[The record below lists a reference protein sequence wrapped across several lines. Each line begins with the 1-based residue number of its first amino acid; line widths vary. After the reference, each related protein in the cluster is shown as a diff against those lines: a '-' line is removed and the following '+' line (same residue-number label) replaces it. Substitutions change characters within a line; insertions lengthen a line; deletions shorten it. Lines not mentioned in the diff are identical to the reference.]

1 MSQSLISGL
10 LTVFNF
16 TSITSSFLLVGALLA
31 ITFLTL
37 DINGKVA
44 QTNFE
49 LRKLAAISSL
59 IWMFSN
65 ITFIVLTLAN
75 ILNSSISEVLQPNIL
90 RSFLTQVPLG
100 QYLFVQLLLSILISI
115 IIPRFN
121 SISTGTFLLLA
132 TLLAIVVP
140 VFQSHSASSGS
151 HLMAIGSLAI
161 HVIALALWVGGVF
174 ALAFLAPDSRAIAV
188 PRFSV
193 LALWAAI
200 GVVVSGSVNAFIRLN
215 FKEAWSSNYAN
226 LVLAKV
232 LLTAGLIA
240 IGYLHRKNLKNLTEI
255 KGSRFI
261 KLVLAEVVIM
271 VFTLVIGSRLA
282 SSQPPERESG
292 LAVDRALSIVGIK
305 TPQQPTLSRILFGYE
320 PDALM
325 IGLLVLAVALYI
337 KGVMVLTKRG
347 DKWPVGRTISFAIG
361 ISTVDFATSG
371 GLGLYAHFS
380 FSWHMIA
387 HMTLGMIAPI
397 AIVLSAPIT
406 LALRTLPQGR
416 NSEERGVRGTLL
428 SALHSRYSSIIVNPV
443 GALVI
448 FDGSLFL
455 LYFTSLFG
463 TLMNTHAGHLFMNI
477 HFLLAGFLFF
487 HVIIGIDPN
496 PKRPPFLV
504 RIVTLLAAMSI
515 HAFFSV
521 ALMSSSTLIDSGYFA
536 SLQVPWVGDLLADQ
550 NKGGAIGWAMGEIPI
565 LIALIATFI
574 MWTRDDAREARRI
587 DRSAERMAA
596 MGQPDELAQYNK
608 YLQELADRE
617 RRSGKQVME

>member
-1 MSQSLISGL
+1 MSQSLISSL
-10 LTVFNF
+10 LTVFKF
-16 TSITSSFLLVGALLA
+16 TSITSSFFLVGALLA

-37 DINGKVA
+37 DIDGKVGE
-44 QTNFE
+44 TNFE
-49 LRKLAAISSL
+49 LRKLAAVTSL
-59 IWMFSN
+59 IWMISN
-65 ITFIVLTLAN
+65 AFFIVLTLAN
-75 ILNSSISEVLQPNIL
+75 ILNAGISEVLQPNIL
-90 RSFLTQVPLG
+90 RSFILQIPLG
-100 QYLFVQLLLSILISI
+100 QYLFTQLLLSILISLI
-115 IIPRFN
+115 VPRFN
-121 SISTGTFLLLA
+121 SIGTGTFLLLA
-132 TLLAIVVP
+132 TLLAIVIP

-151 HLMAIGSLAI
+151 HSMAIGSLAI

-174 ALAFLAPDSRAIAV
+174 ALAFLTPESRAHAV

-200 GVVVSGSVNAFIRLN
+200 AVVVSGSVNAFIRLD
-215 FKEAWSSNYAN
+215 FIEAWTSSYAY
-226 LVLAKV
+226 LVIAKV
-232 LLTAGLIA
+232 FLTVGLIV
-240 IGYLHRKNLKNLTEI
+240 IGYLHRKNLKKLSEI
-255 KGSRFI
+255 KGSKFLQLI
-261 KLVLAEVVIM
+261 LAEVVIM
-271 VFTLVIGSRLA
+271 TVTLAIGSLLA
-282 SSQPPERESG
+282 SSQPPVRESG
-292 LAVDRALSIVGIK
+292 LEIDRALSIVGVK
-305 TPQQPTLSRILFGYE
+305 MPPAPNLSRILLGYE
-320 PDALM
+320 PDAFM
-325 IGLLVLAVALYI
+325 IGLLIIAVALYV

-361 ISTVDFATSG
+361 ISAVDFATSG

-380 FSWHMIA
+380 FSWHMVA

-397 AIVLSAPIT
+397 AIVLGAPIT

-416 NSEERGVRGTLL
+416 NPQERGVRGTLL
-428 SALHSRYSSIIVNPV
+428 SVLHSRYSSIIVNPV

-536 SLQVPWVGDLLADQ
+536 ALQTPWVGELLADQ

-587 DRSAERMAA
+587 DRSVERMAA
-596 MGQPDELAQYNK
+596 MGQPDDLAQYNK
-608 YLQELADRE
+608 FLQELADRE
-617 RRSGKQVME
+617 RRSGK

>member
-10 LTVFNF
+10 LTVFKF

-100 QYLFVQLLLSILISI
+100 QYLFVQLLISILICI

-121 SISTGTFLLLA
+121 SIGTGTFLLLA

-174 ALAFLAPDSRAIAV
+174 ALAFLAPVTRSVAV

-200 GVVVSGSVNAFIRLN
+200 GVVLSGSANAFIRLN
-215 FKEAWSSNYAN
+215 FKEAWNSNYAY

-232 LLTAGLIA
+232 LLTACLIA
-240 IGYLHRKNLKNLTEI
+240 IGYLHRKNLKNQAEI
-255 KGSRFI
+255 NGSKFI
-261 KLVLAEVVIM
+261 KLVLVEVVIM
-271 VFTLVIGSRLA
+271 AVTLLIGSRLA

-292 LAVDRALSIVGIK
+292 LAVDSALSIVGIK
-305 TPQQPTLSRILFGYE
+305 TPQPPTLSRILFGYE

-387 HMTLGMIAPI
+387 HMTLGMIAQI

-416 NSEERGVRGTLL
+416 NTEERGVRGTLL

-587 DRSAERMAA
+587 DRSDERMAA

-617 RRSGKQVME
+617 RRSGK

>member
-10 LTVFNF
+10 LTFFKF

-44 QTNFE
+44 QTNFQ

-65 ITFIVLTLAN
+65 IAFIVLTLAN
-75 ILNSSISEVLQPNIL
+75 ILNSSISDVVQTNIL

-121 SISTGTFLLLA
+121 SIGTGTFLLLA

-174 ALAFLAPDSRAIAV
+174 ALAFLAPDSRAAAV

-200 GVVVSGSVNAFIRLN
+200 AVVVSGSANAFIRLN

-240 IGYLHRKNLKNLTEI
+240 IGYLHRKNLKNLVEI
-255 KGSRFI
+255 KSSRFI
-261 KLVLAEVVIM
+261 KLVLVEVVIM

-292 LAVDRALSIVGIK
+292 LTVDRALSIVGIK
-305 TPQQPTLSRILFGYE
+305 TPQPPTLSRILFGYE

-361 ISTVDFATSG
+361 ISTIDFATSG

-463 TLMNTHAGHLFMNI
+463 NLMNTHAGHLFMNI

-596 MGQPDELAQYNK
+596 MGQPDELAQYNN

-617 RRSGKQVME
+617 RRSGK

>member
-1 MSQSLISGL
+1 MSQSLISNL
-10 LTVFNF
+10 LTVFKF
-16 TSITSSFLLVGALLA
+16 TSITSSFFLVGALLA
-31 ITFLTL
+31 ITFLTF

-49 LRKLAAISSL
+49 LRKLAAIASL
-59 IWMFSN
+59 IWMLSN
-65 ITFIVLTLAN
+65 LSFIVLTLAN

-90 RSFLTQVPLG
+90 RSFLLQVPLG
-100 QYLFVQLLLSILISI
+100 QYLFTQLLLSILISL

-121 SISTGTFLLLA
+121 SIGTGTVLLLA
-132 TLLAIVVP
+132 TLLAIVIP
-140 VFQSHSASSGS
+140 VFQSHSASGGS
-151 HLMAIGSLAI
+151 HLMAVGSLAI

-174 ALAFLAPDSRAIAV
+174 ALAFLAPESRAAAV

-193 LALWAAI
+193 MALWAAI
-200 GVVVSGSVNAFIRLN
+200 AVVVSGSANAYIRLN
-215 FKEAWSSNYAN
+215 FKEAWGISYTY
-226 LVLAKV
+226 LVIAKV
-232 LLTAGLIA
+232 FLTAGLIV
-240 IGYLHRKNLKNLTEI
+240 IGYLHRRNLTKLSELKGSKFLQLILTEI
-255 KGSRFI
+255 
-261 KLVLAEVVIM
+261 VIM
-271 VFTLVIGSRLA
+271 VLTLVIGSRLA
-282 SSQPPERESG
+282 SSQPPERETG
-292 LAVDRALSIVGIK
+292 LAVDRALSIIGIK
-305 TPQQPTLSRILFGYE
+305 TPQPPSLSRILFGYE

-325 IGLLVLAVALYI
+325 IGLLVIAVALYI
-337 KGVMVLTKRG
+337 KGVIVLTKRG
-347 DKWPVGRTISFAIG
+347 DKWPIGRTISFAIG
-361 ISTVDFATSG
+361 ISAVDFATSG

-397 AIVLSAPIT
+397 AIVLGAPIT

-443 GALVI
+443 GAIII

-463 TLMNTHAGHLFMNI
+463 KLMNTHAGHLFMNI

-536 SLQVPWVGDLLADQ
+536 ALQTPWVGDLLADQ

-565 LIALIATFI
+565 LIALVATFI

-587 DRSAERMAA
+587 DRSVERMAA

-617 RRSGKQVME
+617 RRSGK

>member
-1 MSQSLISGL
+1 MSQSLISSL
-10 LTVFNF
+10 LTVFKF
-16 TSITSSFLLVGALLA
+16 TSITSSFFLVGALLA
-31 ITFLTL
+31 ITILTL
-37 DINGKVA
+37 DIDGKVA
-44 QTNFE
+44 ETNFE
-49 LRKLAAISSL
+49 LRKLAAVTSL
-59 IWMFSN
+59 IWMISN
-65 ITFIVLTLAN
+65 AFFIVLTLAN
-75 ILNSSISEVLQPNIL
+75 ILNANVTDVLQPNIL
-90 RSFLTQVPLG
+90 RSFILQIPLG
-100 QYLFVQLLLSILISI
+100 QYLFTQLLLSILISLI
-115 IIPRFN
+115 VPRFN
-121 SISTGTFLLLA
+121 SIGTGTFLLLA
-132 TLLAIVVP
+132 TLLAIVIP

-151 HLMAIGSLAI
+151 HSMAIGSLAI

-174 ALAFLAPDSRAIAV
+174 ALAFLTPESRAHAV

-200 GVVVSGSVNAFIRLN
+200 AVVVSGSVNAFIRLD
-215 FKEAWSSNYAN
+215 FKEAWTSSYAY
-226 LVLAKV
+226 LVIAKV
-232 LLTAGLIA
+232 FLTVGLIV
-240 IGYLHRKNLKNLTEI
+240 IGYLHRKNLKKLSEI
-255 KGSRFI
+255 KGSKFLQLI
-261 KLVLAEVVIM
+261 LAEVVIM
-271 VFTLVIGSRLA
+271 TVTLAIGSLLA
-282 SSQPPERESG
+282 SSQPPVRESG
-292 LAVDRALSIVGIK
+292 LEIDRALSIVGVK
-305 TPQQPTLSRILFGYE
+305 MPPAPNLSRILLGYE
-320 PDALM
+320 PDAFM
-325 IGLLVLAVALYI
+325 IGLLIIAVALYV

-361 ISTVDFATSG
+361 ISAVDFATSG

-380 FSWHMIA
+380 FSWHMVA

-397 AIVLSAPIT
+397 AIVLGAPIT

-416 NSEERGVRGTLL
+416 NPHERGVRGTLL
-428 SALHSRYSSIIVNPV
+428 SVLHSRYSSIIVNPV

-463 TLMNTHAGHLFMNI
+463 TLMNTHAGHLFMNL

-536 SLQVPWVGDLLADQ
+536 SLQTPWVGDLLADQ

-565 LIALIATFI
+565 LIALVATFI

-587 DRSAERMAA
+587 DRSVERMAA

-617 RRSGKQVME
+617 RRSGK

>member
-1 MSQSLISGL
+1 MSQSLISSL
-10 LTVFNF
+10 LTVFKF
-16 TSITSSFLLVGALLA
+16 TSITSSFFLVGALLA

-44 QTNFE
+44 ETNFE
-49 LRKLAAISSL
+49 IRKLAAITSL
-59 IWMFSN
+59 IWMLSN
-65 ITFIVLTLAN
+65 AFFIVFTLAN
-75 ILNSSISEVLQPNIL
+75 ILNASISDVLQPNVL
-90 RSFLTQVPLG
+90 RSFLLQIPLG
-100 QYLFVQLLLSILISI
+100 QYLFTQLLLSIFISI

-121 SISTGTFLLLA
+121 SIGTGTFLLLA
-132 TLLAIVVP
+132 TLLAIVIP

-151 HLMAIGSLAI
+151 HSMAIGSLAI
-161 HVIALALWVGGVF
+161 HVVALSLWVGGVF
-174 ALAFLAPDSRAIAV
+174 ALAFLTPDSRAIAV

-200 GVVVSGSVNAFIRLN
+200 AVVISGSVNAFIRLDFN
-215 FKEAWSSNYAN
+215 EAWSSSYAY
-226 LVLAKV
+226 LVIAKV
-232 LLTAGLIA
+232 ILTGGLIA
-240 IGYLHRKNLKNLTEI
+240 IGYLHRKNLKKSSEI
-255 KGSRFI
+255 KGYKFLQLI
-261 KLVLAEVVIM
+261 LAEIVIM
-271 VFTLVIGSRLA
+271 TLTLAIGSLLA
-282 SSQPPERESG
+282 SSQPPVRESG
-292 LAVDRALSIVGIK
+292 LTADRALSIVGVK
-305 TPQQPTLSRILFGYE
+305 MPPAPSLSRLLLGYE

-325 IGLLVLAVALYI
+325 IGLLVTAVALYI
-337 KGVMVLTKRG
+337 KGVMVLSKRG

-361 ISTVDFATSG
+361 ISAVDFATSG

-380 FSWHMIA
+380 FSWHMVA

-397 AIVLSAPIT
+397 AIVLGAPIT

-428 SALHSRYSSIIVNPV
+428 SVLHSRYSSIIVNPV

-521 ALMSSSTLIDSGYFA
+521 ALMSSTTLIDSGYFA
-536 SLQVPWVGDLLADQ
+536 ALQVPWVGDLLADQ
-550 NKGGAIGWAMGEIPI
+550 DKGGAIGWAMGEIPI

-608 YLQELADRE
+608 FLQELADRE
-617 RRSGKQVME
+617 RRSGKK

>member
-1 MSQSLISGL
+1 MSQSLISSL
-10 LTVFNF
+10 LTVFKF
-16 TSITSSFLLVGALLA
+16 TSITSSFFLVGALLA
-31 ITFLTL
+31 MTFLTL

-44 QTNFE
+44 ETNFE
-49 LRKLAAISSL
+49 LRKLAAITSL

-65 ITFIVLTLAN
+65 AFFIVLTLAN
-75 ILNSSISEVLQPNIL
+75 ILNASVSEVLQPNIL
-90 RSFLTQVPLG
+90 RSFLFQIPLG
-100 QYLFVQLLLSILISI
+100 QYLFTQLLLSILISLI
-115 IIPRFN
+115 VPRFN
-121 SISTGTFLLLA
+121 SIGTGTFLLLA
-132 TLLAIVVP
+132 TLLAIVIP

-151 HLMAIGSLAI
+151 HSMAIGSLAI

-174 ALAFLAPDSRAIAV
+174 ALAFLSPESRAHAV
-188 PRFSV
+188 PRFST
-193 LALWAAI
+193 LALWTAI
-200 GVVVSGSVNAFIRLN
+200 AVVISGSVNAFIRLD
-215 FKEAWSSNYAN
+215 FKEAWTSSYAY
-226 LVLAKV
+226 LVIAKV
-232 LLTAGLIA
+232 FLTASLIV
-240 IGYLHRKNLKNLTEI
+240 IGYLHRKNLKKLSEI
-255 KGSRFI
+255 KGSKFLQLI
-261 KLVLAEVVIM
+261 FAEVVIM
-271 VFTLVIGSRLA
+271 TGTLAIGSLLA
-282 SSQPPERESG
+282 SSQPPVRETTSTI
-292 LAVDRALSIVGIK
+292 DRALSIVGVK
-305 TPQQPTLSRILFGYE
+305 MPPAPNLSRILFGYE
-320 PDALM
+320 PDAFM
-325 IGLLVLAVALYI
+325 IGLLVFAVALYV

-361 ISTVDFATSG
+361 ISAVDYATSG

-397 AIVLSAPIT
+397 AIVLGAPIT

-416 NSEERGVRGTLL
+416 NQQERGVRGTLL
-428 SALHSRYSSIIVNPV
+428 SVLHSRYSSIIVNPV

-536 SLQVPWVGDLLADQ
+536 SLQTPWVGDLLADQ
-550 NKGGAIGWAMGEIPI
+550 NKGGAIDWAMGEIPI

-587 DRSAERMAA
+587 DRSVERMAA

-617 RRSGKQVME
+617 RRSGK

>member
-1 MSQSLISGL
+1 MSQSLISSL
-10 LTVFNF
+10 LTVFKF
-16 TSITSSFLLVGALLA
+16 TSITSSFFLVGALLA

-37 DINGKVA
+37 DIDGKVA
-44 QTNFE
+44 ETNFE
-49 LRKLAAISSL
+49 LRKLAAVTSL
-59 IWMFSN
+59 IWMISN
-65 ITFIVLTLAN
+65 AFFIVLTLAN
-75 ILNSSISEVLQPNIL
+75 ILNANVTDVLQPNIL
-90 RSFLTQVPLG
+90 RSFILQIPLG
-100 QYLFVQLLLSILISI
+100 QYLFTQLLLSILISLI
-115 IIPRFN
+115 VPRFN
-121 SISTGTFLLLA
+121 SIGTGTFLLLA
-132 TLLAIVVP
+132 TLLAIVIP

-151 HLMAIGSLAI
+151 HSMAIGSLAI

-174 ALAFLAPDSRAIAV
+174 ALAFLTPESRAHAV

-200 GVVVSGSVNAFIRLN
+200 AVVVSGSVNAFIRLD
-215 FKEAWSSNYAN
+215 FKEAWTSSYAY
-226 LVLAKV
+226 LVIAKV
-232 LLTAGLIA
+232 FLTVGLIV
-240 IGYLHRKNLKNLTEI
+240 IGYLHRKNLKKLSEI
-255 KGSRFI
+255 KGSKFLQLI
-261 KLVLAEVVIM
+261 LAEVVIM
-271 VFTLVIGSRLA
+271 TVTLAIGSLLA
-282 SSQPPERESG
+282 SSQPPVRESG
-292 LAVDRALSIVGIK
+292 LEIDRALSIVGVK
-305 TPQQPTLSRILFGYE
+305 MPPAPNLSRILLGCE
-320 PDALM
+320 PDAFM
-325 IGLLVLAVALYI
+325 IGLLIIAVALYV

-361 ISTVDFATSG
+361 ISAVDFATSG

-380 FSWHMIA
+380 FSWHMVA

-397 AIVLSAPIT
+397 AIVLGAPIT

-416 NSEERGVRGTLL
+416 NPQERGVRGTLL
-428 SALHSRYSSIIVNPV
+428 SVLHSRYSSIIVNPV

-536 SLQVPWVGDLLADQ
+536 ALQTPWVGELLADQ

-587 DRSAERMAA
+587 DRSVERMAA
-596 MGQPDELAQYNK
+596 MGQPDDLAQYNK
-608 YLQELADRE
+608 FLQELADRE
-617 RRSGKQVME
+617 RRSGK

>member
-1 MSQSLISGL
+1 MSQSLISSL
-10 LTVFNF
+10 LTVFKF
-16 TSITSSFLLVGALLA
+16 TSMASSFFLVGALLA

-37 DINGKVA
+37 DINGKVS
-44 QTNFE
+44 QTNFA
-49 LRKLAAISSL
+49 LRKLAALASL
-59 IWMFSN
+59 IWMLSN
-65 ITFIVLTLAN
+65 LFFIILTLAN
-75 ILNSSISEVLQPNIL
+75 ILNSSVSDVLQPNIL
-90 RSFLTQVPLG
+90 RSFLLQVPLG
-100 QYLFVQLLLSILISI
+100 QYLFTQLILSILISI

-140 VFQSHSASSGS
+140 VFQSHSASGGS
-151 HLMAIGSLAI
+151 HLMAVGSLAI

-174 ALAFLAPDSRAIAV
+174 ALAFLAPDSRAAAV

-200 GVVVSGSVNAFIRLN
+200 AVVVSGGVNAYIRLN
-215 FKEAWSSNYAN
+215 FKEAWESSYTY
-226 LVLAKV
+226 LVIAKV
-232 LLTAGLIA
+232 FLTAGLIV
-240 IGYLHRKNLKNLTEI
+240 IGYLHRKNLKKLSEL
-255 KGSRFI
+255 KGSKFLQLI
-261 KLVLAEVVIM
+261 LAEVVIM

-282 SSQPPERESG
+282 SSQPPERESE
-292 LAVDRALSIVGIK
+292 LVVDRALSIVGIK
-305 TPQQPTLSRILFGYE
+305 TPQPPSLSRIFFGYE

-325 IGLLVLAVALYI
+325 IGLLVIAVALYI

-361 ISTVDFATSG
+361 ISAVDFATSG

-380 FSWHMIA
+380 FSWHMVA

-397 AIVLSAPIT
+397 AIVLGAPIT

-428 SALHSRYSSIIVNPV
+428 SVLHSRYSSIIVNPV

-463 TLMNTHAGHLFMNI
+463 KLMNTHAGHLFMNI

-487 HVIIGIDPN
+487 HIIIGIDPN

-504 RIVTLLAAMSI
+504 RIVTLLVAMSI

-521 ALMSSSTLIDSGYFA
+521 ALMSSSTLVDSGYFA
-536 SLQVPWVGDLLADQ
+536 ALQTPWVGDLLADQ

-608 YLQELADRE
+608 FLQELADRE
-617 RRSGKQVME
+617 RRSGK

>member
-1 MSQSLISGL
+1 MSQSLISSL
-10 LTVFNF
+10 LTVFKF
-16 TSITSSFLLVGALLA
+16 ASITSSFFLVGSLLA

-49 LRKLAAISSL
+49 LRKLAAVTSL
-59 IWMFSN
+59 IWMISN
-65 ITFIVLTLAN
+65 LLFIIFTLAN
-75 ILNSSISEVLQPNIL
+75 ILNASVSEVLQPNIL
-90 RSFLTQVPLG
+90 RSFLLQIPLG
-100 QYLFVQLLLSILISI
+100 QYLFTQLLLSILISLI
-115 IIPRFN
+115 VPRFN
-121 SISTGTFLLLA
+121 SIGTGTFLLLA
-132 TLLAIVVP
+132 TLLAIVIP

-151 HLMAIGSLAI
+151 HSMAIGSLAI

-174 ALAFLAPDSRAIAV
+174 ALAFLTPESRAHAV
-188 PRFSV
+188 PRFSA

-200 GVVVSGSVNAFIRLN
+200 AVVISGSVNAFIRLD
-215 FKEAWSSNYAN
+215 FKEAWNSSYAY
-226 LVLAKV
+226 LVIAKV
-232 LLTAGLIA
+232 FLTAGLIV
-240 IGYLHRKNLKNLTEI
+240 IGYLHRKNLKKLSEI
-255 KGSRFI
+255 KGSKFLQLI
-261 KLVLAEVVIM
+261 LAEVVIM
-271 VFTLVIGSRLA
+271 GVKM
-282 SSQPPERESG
+282 PP
-292 LAVDRALSIVGIK
+292 A
-305 TPQQPTLSRILFGYE
+305 PNLSRIFFGYE

-325 IGLLVLAVALYI
+325 IGLLVIAVALYI
-337 KGVMVLTKRG
+337 KGVIVLTKRG
-347 DKWPVGRTISFAIG
+347 DKWPIGRTISFAIG
-361 ISTVDFATSG
+361 ISAVDFATSG

-380 FSWHMIA
+380 FSWHMVA
-387 HMTLGMIAPI
+387 HMTIGMIAPI
-397 AIVLSAPIT
+397 AIVLGAPIT

-428 SALHSRYSSIIVNPV
+428 SVLHSRYSSIIVNPV
-443 GALVI
+443 GALII

-463 TLMNTHAGHLFMNI
+463 KLMNTHAGHLFMNI

-496 PKRPPFLV
+496 PKRPPFLA

-536 SLQVPWVGDLLADQ
+536 SLQTPWVGDLLADQ

-574 MWTRDDAREARRI
+574 MWTRDDVRETRRI

-596 MGQPDELAQYNK
+596 MGQPDELAQYNT

-617 RRSGKQVME
+617 RRSGK

>member
-1 MSQSLISGL
+1 MSQSLISSL
-10 LTVFNF
+10 LTVFKF
-16 TSITSSFLLVGALLA
+16 TSITSSFFLVGALLA

-37 DINGKVA
+37 DIDGKVGE
-44 QTNFE
+44 TNFE
-49 LRKLAAISSL
+49 LRKLAAVTSL
-59 IWMFSN
+59 IWMISN
-65 ITFIVLTLAN
+65 AFFIVLTLAN
-75 ILNSSISEVLQPNIL
+75 ILNAGISEVLQPNIL
-90 RSFLTQVPLG
+90 RSFILQIPLG
-100 QYLFVQLLLSILISI
+100 QYLFTQLLLSILISLI
-115 IIPRFN
+115 VPRFN
-121 SISTGTFLLLA
+121 SIGTGTFLLLA
-132 TLLAIVVP
+132 TLLAIVIP

-151 HLMAIGSLAI
+151 HSMAIGSLAI

-174 ALAFLAPDSRAIAV
+174 ALAFLTPESRAHAV

-200 GVVVSGSVNAFIRLN
+200 AVVISGSVNAFIRLD
-215 FKEAWSSNYAN
+215 FKEAWTSSYAY
-226 LVLAKV
+226 LVIAKV
-232 LLTAGLIA
+232 FLTVGLIV
-240 IGYLHRKNLKNLTEI
+240 IGYLHRKNLKKLSEI
-255 KGSRFI
+255 KGSKFLQLI
-261 KLVLAEVVIM
+261 LAEVVIM
-271 VFTLVIGSRLA
+271 TVTLAIGSLLA
-282 SSQPPERESG
+282 SSQPPVRESG
-292 LAVDRALSIVGIK
+292 LEIDRALSIVGVK
-305 TPQQPTLSRILFGYE
+305 MPPAPNLSRILLGYE
-320 PDALM
+320 PDAFM
-325 IGLLVLAVALYI
+325 IGLLIIAVALYV

-361 ISTVDFATSG
+361 ISAVDFATSG

-380 FSWHMIA
+380 FSWHMVA

-397 AIVLSAPIT
+397 AIVLGAPIT

-416 NSEERGVRGTLL
+416 NPQERGVRGTLL
-428 SALHSRYSSIIVNPV
+428 SVLHSRYSSIIVNPV

-536 SLQVPWVGDLLADQ
+536 ALQTPWVGELLADQ

-587 DRSAERMAA
+587 DRSVERMAA
-596 MGQPDELAQYNK
+596 MGQPDDLAQYNK
-608 YLQELADRE
+608 FLQELADRE
-617 RRSGKQVME
+617 RRSDK

>member
-1 MSQSLISGL
+1 MSQSLISSL
-10 LTVFNF
+10 LTVFKF
-16 TSITSSFLLVGALLA
+16 TSITSSFFLVGALLA

-37 DINGKVA
+37 DINGRVA

-49 LRKLAAISSL
+49 LRKLAAIASL
-59 IWMFSN
+59 IWIFSN
-65 ITFIVLTLAN
+65 LLFIVLTLAN
-75 ILNSSISEVLQPNIL
+75 ILNSSVSDVFKPNIL
-90 RSFLTQVPLG
+90 RSFFVQIPLG
-100 QYLFVQLLLSILISI
+100 QYLFAQLLLSILISI

-121 SISTGTFLLLA
+121 SIGTGTLLLLA
-132 TLLAIVVP
+132 TLIAITIP

-161 HVIALALWVGGVF
+161 HVIALALWVGGAF
-174 ALAFLAPDSRAIAV
+174 ALAFLAPEQRAVAV

-193 LALWAAI
+193 MAFWAAI
-200 GVVVSGSVNAFIRLN
+200 AVVVSGSINAFIRLD
-215 FKEAWSSNYAN
+215 FKEAWTSSYSY
-226 LVLAKV
+226 LVLTKV
-232 LLTAGLIA
+232 FLTAGLIA
-240 IGYLHRKNLKNLTEI
+240 IGYLHRKNLTKLPEI
-255 KGSRFI
+255 KGPKFL
-261 KLVLAEVVIM
+261 KLIFAEVAIM
-271 VFTLVIGSRLA
+271 VITLVIGSRLA
-282 SSQPPERESG
+282 SSQPPIREDG
-292 LAVDRALSIVGIK
+292 LGNDRALSIVGIN
-305 TPQQPTLSRILFGYE
+305 TPQPPTLPRILFGYE

-325 IGLLVLAVALYI
+325 IGLLVIAVALYI
-337 KGVMVLTKRG
+337 KGVIILTKRG
-347 DKWPVGRTISFAIG
+347 DKWPIGRTISFAIG
-361 ISTVDFATSG
+361 ISAVDFATSG

-397 AIVLSAPIT
+397 AIVLGAPIT

-443 GALVI
+443 GALIV

-463 TLMNTHAGHLFMNI
+463 KLMNSHAGHLFMNV

-536 SLQVPWVGDLLADQ
+536 ALQTPWVGDLLADQ
-550 NKGGAIGWAMGEIPI
+550 KKGGAIGLAMGEIPI
-565 LIALIATFI
+565 LIALVATFI

-608 YLQELADRE
+608 YLKELADRE
-617 RRSGKQVME
+617 RRSGS

>member
-1 MSQSLISGL
+1 MSQSLIISL
-10 LTVFNF
+10 LTVFKF
-16 TSITSSFLLVGALLA
+16 TSITSSFFLVGALLA

-49 LRKLAAISSL
+49 LRKLAAIASL

-65 ITFIVLTLAN
+65 ISFIVLTLAN
-75 ILNSSISEVLQPNIL
+75 ILNSSVSEVVQPNIL

-100 QYLFVQLLLSILISI
+100 QYLFAQLLLSILISI

-121 SISTGTFLLLA
+121 SIGTGTFLLIA

-151 HLMAIGSLAI
+151 HSMAIGSLAI

-174 ALAFLAPDSRAIAV
+174 ALAFLAPDIRAVAV

-200 GVVVSGSVNAFIRLN
+200 AVVVSGSANAYIRLN
-215 FKEAWSSNYAN
+215 FKEAWGSSYSYLI
-226 LVLAKV
+226 LVKV

-240 IGYLHRKNLKNLTEI
+240 IGYLHRKNLKKLSEI
-255 KGSRFI
+255 KGSKFA
-261 KLVLAEVVIM
+261 KLILAEVVIM
-271 VFTLVIGSRLA
+271 VLTLVIGSRLA
-282 SSQPPERESG
+282 SSQPPERESE
-292 LAVDRALSIVGIK
+292 LVVDRALSIVGIK
-305 TPQQPTLSRILFGYE
+305 TPQPPSISRILFGYE
-320 PDALM
+320 TDALM
-325 IGLLVLAVALYI
+325 IGLLVIAVALYI
-337 KGVMVLTKRG
+337 KGVMILTKRG

-361 ISTVDFATSG
+361 ISAVDFATSG

-397 AIVLSAPIT
+397 AIVLGAPIT

-428 SALHSRYSSIIVNPV
+428 SVLHSRYSSIIVNPV

-521 ALMSSSTLIDSGYFA
+521 ALMSSSTLIDSGYLA

-608 YLQELADRE
+608 FLQELADRE
-617 RRSGKQVME
+617 RRSGK

>member
-1 MSQSLISGL
+1 MSQSLISSL
-10 LTVFNF
+10 LTVFKF
-16 TSITSSFLLVGALLA
+16 TSITSSFFLVGALLA

-37 DINGKVA
+37 DIDGKVA
-44 QTNFE
+44 ETNFE
-49 LRKLAAISSL
+49 LRKLAAVTSL
-59 IWMFSN
+59 IWMISN
-65 ITFIVLTLAN
+65 AFFIVLTLAN
-75 ILNSSISEVLQPNIL
+75 ILNANVTDVLQPNIL
-90 RSFLTQVPLG
+90 RSFILQIPLG
-100 QYLFVQLLLSILISI
+100 QYLFTQLLLSILISLI
-115 IIPRFN
+115 VPRFN
-121 SISTGTFLLLA
+121 SIGTGTFLLLA
-132 TLLAIVVP
+132 TLLAIVIP

-151 HLMAIGSLAI
+151 HSMAIGSLAI

-174 ALAFLAPDSRAIAV
+174 ALAFLTPESRAHAV

-200 GVVVSGSVNAFIRLN
+200 AVVVSGSVNAFIRLD
-215 FKEAWSSNYAN
+215 FKEAWTSSYAY
-226 LVLAKV
+226 LVIAKV
-232 LLTAGLIA
+232 FLTVGLIV
-240 IGYLHRKNLKNLTEI
+240 IGYLHRKNLKKLSEI
-255 KGSRFI
+255 KGSKFLQLI
-261 KLVLAEVVIM
+261 LAEVVIM
-271 VFTLVIGSRLA
+271 TVTLAIGSLLA
-282 SSQPPERESG
+282 SSQPPVRESG
-292 LAVDRALSIVGIK
+292 LEIDRALSIVGVK
-305 TPQQPTLSRILFGYE
+305 MPPAPNLSRIFFGYE

-325 IGLLVLAVALYI
+325 IGLLVIAVALYI

-347 DKWPVGRTISFAIG
+347 DKWPIGRTISFAIG
-361 ISTVDFATSG
+361 ISAVDFATSG

-380 FSWHMIA
+380 FSWHMVA

-397 AIVLSAPIT
+397 AIVLGAPIT

-428 SALHSRYSSIIVNPV
+428 SVLHSRYSSIIVNPV

-463 TLMNTHAGHLFMNI
+463 TLMNTHAGHLFMNL

-536 SLQVPWVGDLLADQ
+536 ALQTPWVGDLLADQ

-587 DRSAERMAA
+587 DRSVERMAA

-617 RRSGKQVME
+617 RRSGK

>member
-10 LTVFNF
+10 LTFFKF

-44 QTNFE
+44 QTNFQ

-65 ITFIVLTLAN
+65 IAFIVLTLAN
-75 ILNSSISEVLQPNIL
+75 ILNSSISDVVQTNIL

-121 SISTGTFLLLA
+121 SIGTGTFLLLA

-174 ALAFLAPDSRAIAV
+174 ALAFLAPDSRAAAV

-200 GVVVSGSVNAFIRLN
+200 AVVVSGSANAFIRLN

-240 IGYLHRKNLKNLTEI
+240 IGYLHRKNLKNLVEI

-292 LAVDRALSIVGIK
+292 LTVDRAFSIIGIK
-305 TPQQPTLSRILFGYE
+305 TPQPPTLSRILFGYE

-596 MGQPDELAQYNK
+596 MGQPDELAQYNN

-617 RRSGKQVME
+617 RRSGK

>member
-1 MSQSLISGL
+1 MSQSLISNL
-10 LTVFNF
+10 LTVFKF
-16 TSITSSFLLVGALLA
+16 TSITSSFFLVGALLA
-31 ITFLTL
+31 ITFLTF

-49 LRKLAAISSL
+49 LRKLAAIASL
-59 IWMFSN
+59 IWMLSN
-65 ITFIVLTLAN
+65 LSLMVLTLAN

-90 RSFLTQVPLG
+90 RSFLLQVPLG
-100 QYLFVQLLLSILISI
+100 QYLFTQLLLSILISL

-121 SISTGTFLLLA
+121 SIGTGTVLLLA
-132 TLLAIVVP
+132 TLLAIVIP
-140 VFQSHSASSGS
+140 VFQSHSASGGS
-151 HLMAIGSLAI
+151 HLMAVGSLAI

-174 ALAFLAPDSRAIAV
+174 ALAFLAPESRAAAV

-193 LALWAAI
+193 MALWAAI
-200 GVVVSGSVNAFIRLN
+200 AVVVSGSANAYIRLN
-215 FKEAWSSNYAN
+215 FKEAWGISYTY
-226 LVLAKV
+226 LVIAKV
-232 LLTAGLIA
+232 FLTAGLIV
-240 IGYLHRKNLKNLTEI
+240 IGYLHRRNLTKLSELKGSKFLQLILTEI
-255 KGSRFI
+255 
-261 KLVLAEVVIM
+261 VIM
-271 VFTLVIGSRLA
+271 VLTLVIGSRLA
-282 SSQPPERESG
+282 SSQPPERETG
-292 LAVDRALSIVGIK
+292 LAVDRALSIIGIK
-305 TPQQPTLSRILFGYE
+305 TPQPPSLSRILFGYE

-325 IGLLVLAVALYI
+325 IGLLVIAVALYI
-337 KGVMVLTKRG
+337 KGVIVLTKRG
-347 DKWPVGRTISFAIG
+347 DKWPIGRTISFAIG
-361 ISTVDFATSG
+361 ISAVDFATSG

-397 AIVLSAPIT
+397 AIVLGAPIT

-443 GALVI
+443 GAIII

-463 TLMNTHAGHLFMNI
+463 KLMNTHAGHLFMNI

-536 SLQVPWVGDLLADQ
+536 ALQTPWVGDLLADQ

-565 LIALIATFI
+565 LIALVATFI

-587 DRSAERMAA
+587 DRSVERMAA

-617 RRSGKQVME
+617 RRSGN

>member
-10 LTVFNF
+10 LTVFKF

-44 QTNFE
+44 KTNFE

-121 SISTGTFLLLA
+121 SIGTGTFLLLA

-496 PKRPPFLV
+496 PKRPPFLL

-596 MGQPDELAQYNK
+596 MGQPDELAQYNN

-617 RRSGKQVME
+617 RRSGK

>member
-1 MSQSLISGL
+1 MSQSVISSL
-10 LTVFNF
+10 LTVFKF
-16 TSITSSFLLVGALLA
+16 TSITSSFFLVGVLLA

-49 LRKLAAISSL
+49 LRKFAAIASL
-59 IWMFSN
+59 IWLLSN
-65 ITFIVLTLAN
+65 LAFIVLTLAN
-75 ILNSSISEVLQPNIL
+75 ILNSSVSEVLQPNIL
-90 RSFLTQVPLG
+90 RSFLLQVPLG
-100 QYLFVQLLLSILISI
+100 QYLFTQLLLSILISI

-121 SISTGTFLLLA
+121 SIGTGTFLLLA
-132 TLLAIVVP
+132 TLLAIVIP
-140 VFQSHSASSGS
+140 VFQSHSASGGS

-174 ALAFLAPDSRAIAV
+174 ALAFLTPENRTAAV

-193 LALWAAI
+193 MALWAAI
-200 GVVVSGSVNAFIRLN
+200 AVVVSGSVNAYIRLN
-215 FKEAWSSNYAN
+215 FKEAWGSSYTY
-226 LVLAKV
+226 LVIAKV
-232 LLTAGLIA
+232 FLTAGLIV
-240 IGYLHRKNLKNLTEI
+240 IGYLHRRNLKKLSEL
-255 KGSRFI
+255 KGSKFLQLI
-261 KLVLAEVVIM
+261 LVEIVIM
-271 VFTLVIGSRLA
+271 VLTLAIGSLLA
-282 SSQPPERESG
+282 SSQPPIREAG
-292 LAVDRALSIVGIK
+292 LTTDRALSIVGVK
-305 TPQQPTLSRILFGYE
+305 MPSAPNLSRIFFGYE
-320 PDALM
+320 PDAFM
-325 IGLLVLAVALYI
+325 IGLLIIAVALYI

-347 DKWPVGRTISFAIG
+347 DKWPIGRTISFAIG
-361 ISTVDFATSG
+361 ISAVDFATSG

-380 FSWHMIA
+380 FSWHMVA

-397 AIVLSAPIT
+397 AIVLGAPIT

-463 TLMNTHAGHLFMNI
+463 KLMNTHAGHLFMNI

-536 SLQVPWVGDLLADQ
+536 ALQNPWVGDLLADQ

-565 LIALIATFI
+565 LIALVATFI
-574 MWTRDDAREARRI
+574 MWIRDDAREARRI
-587 DRSAERMAA
+587 DRSVERMAA

-617 RRSGKQVME
+617 RRSGK

>member
-10 LTVFNF
+10 LTVFKF

-65 ITFIVLTLAN
+65 IAFIVLTLAN

-90 RSFLTQVPLG
+90 RSFLTQVALG

-121 SISTGTFLLLA
+121 SIGTGTFLLLA

-174 ALAFLAPDSRAIAV
+174 ALAFLAPDTRAVAV

-200 GVVVSGSVNAFIRLN
+200 AVVVSGSVNAFIRLN
-215 FKEAWSSNYAN
+215 FKEAWSSNYTN

-232 LLTAGLIA
+232 FLTAGLIA

-305 TPQQPTLSRILFGYE
+305 TPQPPTLSRILFGYE

-397 AIVLSAPIT
+397 AIVLGAPIT

-521 ALMSSSTLIDSGYFA
+521 ALMSSSTLIDSGYFG

-565 LIALIATFI
+565 LIALVATFI

-596 MGQPDELAQYNK
+596 MGQPDELAQYNN

-617 RRSGKQVME
+617 RRSGKSVME

>member
-1 MSQSLISGL
+1 MSQSLISSL
-10 LTVFNF
+10 LTVFKF
-16 TSITSSFLLVGALLA
+16 SSITSSFFLVGALLA

-49 LRKLAAISSL
+49 LRKLAAITSL

-65 ITFIVLTLAN
+65 FFFIVLTLAN
-75 ILNSSISEVLQPNIL
+75 ILNSSVSEVLQPNIL
-90 RSFLTQVPLG
+90 RSFLTQIPLG
-100 QYLFVQLLLSILISI
+100 QYLFTQLLLSISISL

-121 SISTGTFLLLA
+121 SIGTGTFLLLA
-132 TLLAIVVP
+132 TLLAIVIP

-151 HLMAIGSLAI
+151 HSMAIGSLSI

-174 ALAFLAPDSRAIAV
+174 ALAFLTPEDRAHSV
-188 PRFSV
+188 SRFSV

-200 GVVVSGSVNAFIRLN
+200 AVVISGSVNAFIRLD
-215 FKEAWSSNYAN
+215 FKAAWSSSYAY
-226 LVLAKV
+226 LVIAKV
-232 LLTAGLIA
+232 FLTVGLIT
-240 IGYLHRKNLKNLTEI
+240 IGYLHRKNLKKLSEI
-255 KGSRFI
+255 KGSKFLQLI
-261 KLVLAEVVIM
+261 SAEVVIM
-271 VFTLVIGSRLA
+271 TLTLAIGSLLA
-282 SSQPPERESG
+282 ASQPPVRET
-292 LAVDRALSIVGIK
+292 AANADRALSIVGVK
-305 TPQQPTLSRILFGYE
+305 MPPAPNLSRILLGYE

-325 IGLLVLAVALYI
+325 IGLLVFAVALYI

-361 ISTVDFATSG
+361 ITAVDFATSG

-380 FSWHMIA
+380 FAWHMVA

-397 AIVLSAPIT
+397 AIVLGAPIT

-428 SALHSRYSSIIVNPV
+428 SVLHSRYSSIIVNPV

-463 TLMNTHAGHLFMNI
+463 TLMNTHAGHLFMNL

-521 ALMSSSTLIDSGYFA
+521 ALMSSSTLIDSGYFT
-536 SLQVPWVGDLLADQ
+536 SLQTPWISDLLADQ

-587 DRSAERMAA
+587 DRTVERMAA
-596 MGQPDELAQYNK
+596 MGQPDELAQYNT

-617 RRSGKQVME
+617 RRSGK

>member
-1 MSQSLISGL
+1 
-10 LTVFNF
+10 
-16 TSITSSFLLVGALLA
+16 
-31 ITFLTL
+31 
-37 DINGKVA
+37 
-44 QTNFE
+44 
-49 LRKLAAISSL
+49 
-59 IWMFSN
+59 
-65 ITFIVLTLAN
+65 
-75 ILNSSISEVLQPNIL
+75 
-90 RSFLTQVPLG
+90 
-100 QYLFVQLLLSILISI
+100 
-115 IIPRFN
+115 
-121 SISTGTFLLLA
+121 
-132 TLLAIVVP
+132 
-140 VFQSHSASSGS
+140 
-151 HLMAIGSLAI
+151 MAIGSLAI

-174 ALAFLAPDSRAIAV
+174 ALAFLTPENRAAAV

-193 LALWAAI
+193 MALWAAI
-200 GVVVSGSVNAFIRLN
+200 AVVVSGSVNAYIRLN
-215 FKEAWSSNYAN
+215 FKEAWGSSYTY
-226 LVLAKV
+226 LVIAKV
-232 LLTAGLIA
+232 FLTAGLIV
-240 IGYLHRKNLKNLTEI
+240 IGYLHRRNLQKLSEL
-255 KGSRFI
+255 KGSKFFQLI
-261 KLVLAEVVIM
+261 LAEIVIM
-271 VFTLVIGSRLA
+271 VLTLVIGSRLA

-305 TPQQPTLSRILFGYE
+305 TPQPPTLSRILLGYE
-320 PDALM
+320 PDAFM
-325 IGLLVLAVALYI
+325 IGLLVIAVALYI
-337 KGVMVLTKRG
+337 KGVIVLTKRG
-347 DKWPVGRTISFAIG
+347 DKWPIGRTISFAIG
-361 ISTVDFATSG
+361 ISAVDFATSG

-380 FSWHMIA
+380 FSWHMVA

-397 AIVLSAPIT
+397 AIVLGAPIT

-463 TLMNTHAGHLFMNI
+463 KLMNTHAGHLFMNI

-536 SLQVPWVGDLLADQ
+536 ALQTPWVGDLLADQ

-565 LIALIATFI
+565 LIALVATFI

-587 DRSAERMAA
+587 DRSVERMAA

-617 RRSGKQVME
+617 RRSGK

>member
-1 MSQSLISGL
+1 MSQSLISSL
-10 LTVFNF
+10 LTVFKF
-16 TSITSSFLLVGALLA
+16 TSITSSFFLVGALLA

-37 DINGKVA
+37 DIKGKVA

-49 LRKLAAISSL
+49 LRKLAAIASL
-59 IWMFSN
+59 IWMLSN
-65 ITFIVLTLAN
+65 LVFIVLTLAN
-75 ILNSSISEVLQPNIL
+75 ILNSTVSEVVQPNIL
-90 RSFLTQVPLG
+90 RSFLLQIPLG
-100 QYLFVQLLLSILISI
+100 QYLFTQLLLSILISI
-115 IIPRFN
+115 IVPRFN
-121 SISTGTFLLLA
+121 SIGTGTFLLLA
-132 TLLAIVVP
+132 TLLAIVIP

-151 HLMAIGSLAI
+151 HSMAIGSLAI

-174 ALAFLAPDSRAIAV
+174 VLAFLAPDSRANAV

-200 GVVVSGSVNAFIRLN
+200 AVVVSGSINAFIRLD
-215 FKEAWSSNYAN
+215 FKEAWNSSYAY
-226 LVLAKV
+226 LVIGKV
-232 LLTAGLIA
+232 VLTAGLIV
-240 IGYLHRKNLKNLTEI
+240 IGYLHRKNLKKSSEL
-255 KGSRFI
+255 KGSKFLQLI
-261 KLVLAEVVIM
+261 LAEVVIM
-271 VFTLVIGSRLA
+271 TVTLALGSLLA
-282 SSQPPERESG
+282 SRQPPVRESG
-292 LAVDRALSIVGIK
+292 LEADRALSIVGVK
-305 TPQQPTLSRILFGYE
+305 MPPAPSLSRILLGYE

-325 IGLLVLAVALYI
+325 IGLLILAVALYI

-347 DKWPVGRTISFAIG
+347 DKWPIGRTISFAIG
-361 ISTVDFATSG
+361 ISAVDFATSG

-380 FSWHMIA
+380 FSWHMVA

-397 AIVLSAPIT
+397 AIVLGAPIT

-416 NSEERGVRGTLL
+416 SSQERGVRGTFL
-428 SALHSRYSSIIVNPV
+428 AVLHSRYSSIIVNPV

-463 TLMNTHAGHLFMNI
+463 KLMNTHAGHLFMNI

-536 SLQVPWVGDLLADQ
+536 SLQTPWVGDLLADQ

-565 LIALIATFI
+565 LIALVATFV

-587 DRSAERMAA
+587 DRSTERMAA
-596 MGQPDELAQYNK
+596 MGQPDELAQYNN

-617 RRSGKQVME
+617 RRSGK

>member
-1 MSQSLISGL
+1 MTQSLISSL
-10 LTVFNF
+10 LTVFKF
-16 TSITSSFLLVGALLA
+16 TSITSSFFLVGALLA

-37 DINGKVA
+37 DVNGKVA

-49 LRKLAAISSL
+49 LRKLAAIASF
-59 IWMFSN
+59 IWIFSN
-65 ITFIVLTLAN
+65 LTFIVLTLAN
-75 ILNSSISEVLQPNIL
+75 ILNSSVSEVFKPNIL
-90 RSFLTQVPLG
+90 RSFFTQVPLG
-100 QYLFVQLLLSILISI
+100 QYLFAQLLLSILISI
-115 IIPRFN
+115 IVPRFN
-121 SISTGTFLLLA
+121 SIGTGTLLLLA
-132 TLLAIVVP
+132 TLLAIVIP

-151 HLMAIGSLAI
+151 HLMAIGSLSI

-174 ALAFLAPDSRAIAV
+174 ALSFLAPEKRAVAV

-193 LALWAAI
+193 MALWAAI
-200 GVVVSGSVNAFIRLN
+200 AVVVSGSVNAFIRLD
-215 FKEAWSSNYAN
+215 FKEAWTSNYSY

-232 LLTAGLIA
+232 FLTAALIA
-240 IGYLHRKNLKNLTEI
+240 IGYLHRKNLTKLSEI
-255 KGSRFI
+255 KGPKFLQLI
-261 KLVLAEVVIM
+261 LAEVVIM
-271 VFTLVIGSRLA
+271 VVTLAIGSRLS
-282 SSQPPERESG
+282 SSQSPERESG
-292 LAVDRALSIVGIK
+292 LAVDRALSIVGVK
-305 TPQQPTLSRILFGYE
+305 TPQPPTLSRILFGYE

-325 IGLLVLAVALYI
+325 IGLLVIAVALYI

-416 NSEERGVRGTLL
+416 NPEERGVRGTLL

-443 GALVI
+443 GALII

-463 TLMNTHAGHLFMNI
+463 KLMNSHAGHLFMSV

-536 SLQVPWVGDLLADQ
+536 ALQTPWVGDLLADQ

-565 LIALIATFI
+565 LIALVATFI
-574 MWTRDDAREARRI
+574 MWTRDDARETRRI
-587 DRSAERMAA
+587 DRTAERMAA

-617 RRSGKQVME
+617 RRSGN

>member
-1 MSQSLISGL
+1 MSQSLISSL
-10 LTVFNF
+10 LTVFKF
-16 TSITSSFLLVGALLA
+16 TSITSSFFLVGALLA

-49 LRKLAAISSL
+49 LRKLAAIASL
-59 IWMFSN
+59 IWMLSN
-65 ITFIVLTLAN
+65 LVFIVLTLAN
-75 ILNSSISEVLQPNIL
+75 ILNSTVSEVVQPNIL
-90 RSFLTQVPLG
+90 RSFLLQIPLG
-100 QYLFVQLLLSILISI
+100 QYLFTQLLLSILISI
-115 IIPRFN
+115 IVPRFN
-121 SISTGTFLLLA
+121 SIGTGTFLILA
-132 TLLAIVVP
+132 TLLAIVIP

-151 HLMAIGSLAI
+151 HSMAIGSLAI

-174 ALAFLAPDSRAIAV
+174 ALAFLAPDSRANAV

-200 GVVVSGSVNAFIRLN
+200 AVVVSGSINAFIRLD
-215 FKEAWSSNYAN
+215 FKEAWNSSYAY
-226 LVLAKV
+226 LVIGKV
-232 LLTAGLIA
+232 VLTAGLIV
-240 IGYLHRKNLKNLTEI
+240 IGYLHRKNLKKSSEL
-255 KGSRFI
+255 KGSKFLQLI
-261 KLVLAEVVIM
+261 LAEVVIM
-271 VFTLVIGSRLA
+271 TVTLALGSLLA
-282 SSQPPERESG
+282 SRQPPVRESG
-292 LAVDRALSIVGIK
+292 LEADRALSIVGVK
-305 TPQQPTLSRILFGYE
+305 MPPTPSLSRILLGYE

-325 IGLLVLAVALYI
+325 IGLLILAVALYI

-347 DKWPVGRTISFAIG
+347 DKWPIGRTISFAIG
-361 ISTVDFATSG
+361 ISAVDFATSG

-380 FSWHMIA
+380 FSWHMVA

-397 AIVLSAPIT
+397 AIVLGAPIT

-416 NSEERGVRGTLL
+416 SSQERGVRGTFL
-428 SALHSRYSSIIVNPV
+428 AVLHSRYSSIIVNPV

-463 TLMNTHAGHLFMNI
+463 KLMNTHAGHLFMNI

-536 SLQVPWVGDLLADQ
+536 SLQTPWVGDLLADQ

-565 LIALIATFI
+565 LIALVATFV

-587 DRSAERMAA
+587 DRSTERMAA
-596 MGQPDELAQYNK
+596 MGQPDELAQYNN

-617 RRSGKQVME
+617 RRSGK

>member
-1 MSQSLISGL
+1 MSQSLISNL
-10 LTVFNF
+10 LTVFKF
-16 TSITSSFLLVGALLA
+16 TSITSSFFLVGALLA

-49 LRKLAAISSL
+49 LRKLAAIASL
-59 IWMFSN
+59 IWMLSN
-65 ITFIVLTLAN
+65 LSFIVLTLAN
-75 ILNSSISEVLQPNIL
+75 ILNSSVSEVLQPNIW
-90 RSFLTQVPLG
+90 RSFLLQIPLG
-100 QYLFVQLLLSILISI
+100 QYLFTQLLLSISISI

-121 SISTGTFLLLA
+121 SIGTGTFLLLA
-132 TLLAIVVP
+132 TLLAIVIP
-140 VFQSHSASSGS
+140 VFQSHSASGGS
-151 HLMAIGSLAI
+151 HLMAVGSLAM

-174 ALAFLAPDSRAIAV
+174 ALAFLTPENRAAAV

-193 LALWAAI
+193 MALWAAI
-200 GVVVSGSVNAFIRLN
+200 AVVISGSVNAYIRLN
-215 FKEAWSSNYAN
+215 FKEAWGSSYTY
-226 LVLAKV
+226 LVMAKV
-232 LLTAGLIA
+232 FLTAGLIVIA
-240 IGYLHRKNLKNLTEI
+240 YLHRRNMKKLSEL
-255 KGSRFI
+255 KGSKFLQLI
-261 KLVLAEVVIM
+261 LAEIVIM

-292 LAVDRALSIVGIK
+292 LAVDRALSIVGVK
-305 TPQQPTLSRILFGYE
+305 MPQPPTLSRILLGYE

-325 IGLLVLAVALYI
+325 IGLLVIAVALYI

-361 ISTVDFATSG
+361 ISAVDFATSG

-380 FSWHMIA
+380 FSWHMVA

-397 AIVLSAPIT
+397 AIVLGAPIT

-443 GALVI
+443 GALII

-463 TLMNTHAGHLFMNI
+463 KLMSTHAGHLFMNL

-515 HAFFSV
+515 HAFFSI

-536 SLQVPWVGDLLADQ
+536 SLQTPWVGDLLTDQ
-550 NKGGAIGWAMGEIPI
+550 NKGGAIGWAMGEIPN
-565 LIALIATFI
+565 LIALIVTFI

-617 RRSGKQVME
+617 RRSGK

>member
-1 MSQSLISGL
+1 MNQSVIDSL
-10 LTVFNF
+10 LTVFKF
-16 TSITSSFLLVGALLA
+16 TSITSSFFLVGALLA

-49 LRKLAAISSL
+49 LRKLAAIASL
-59 IWMFSN
+59 IWMLSN
-65 ITFIVLTLAN
+65 LSFIVLTLAN
-75 ILNSSISEVLQPNIL
+75 ILNSSVSEVLQPNIL
-90 RSFLTQVPLG
+90 RSFLLQIPLG
-100 QYLFVQLLLSILISI
+100 QYLFTQLLLSISISI

-121 SISTGTFLLLA
+121 SIGTGTFLLLA
-132 TLLAIVVP
+132 TLLAIVIP
-140 VFQSHSASSGS
+140 VFQSHSASGGS
-151 HLMAIGSLAI
+151 HLMAVGSLAI

-174 ALAFLAPDSRAIAV
+174 ALAFLTPENRVAAV

-193 LALWAAI
+193 MALWAAI
-200 GVVVSGSVNAFIRLN
+200 AVVISGSVNAYIRLN
-215 FKEAWSSNYAN
+215 FKEAWGSSYTY
-226 LVLAKV
+226 LVMAKV
-232 LLTAGLIA
+232 FLTAGLIVIA
-240 IGYLHRKNLKNLTEI
+240 YLHRRNMKKLSEL
-255 KGSRFI
+255 KGSKFLQLI
-261 KLVLAEVVIM
+261 LAEIVIM

-292 LAVDRALSIVGIK
+292 LAVDRALSIVGVK
-305 TPQQPTLSRILFGYE
+305 MPQPPTLSRILLGYE

-325 IGLLVLAVALYI
+325 IGLLVIAVALYI

-361 ISTVDFATSG
+361 ISAVDFATSG

-380 FSWHMIA
+380 FSWHMVA

-397 AIVLSAPIT
+397 AIVLGAPIT

-443 GALVI
+443 GALII

-463 TLMNTHAGHLFMNI
+463 KLMSTHAGHLFMNL

-515 HAFFSV
+515 HAFFSI

-536 SLQVPWVGDLLADQ
+536 SLQTPWVGDLLTDQ

-565 LIALIATFI
+565 LIALIVTFI
-574 MWTRDDAREARRI
+574 MWTRDDARETRRI

-617 RRSGKQVME
+617 RRSGK

>member
-1 MSQSLISGL
+1 MSQSLISSL
-10 LTVFNF
+10 LTVFKF
-16 TSITSSFLLVGALLA
+16 TSITSSFFLVGALLA

-37 DINGKVA
+37 DIDGKVA
-44 QTNFE
+44 ETNFE
-49 LRKLAAISSL
+49 LRKLAAFTSL
-59 IWMFSN
+59 IWMISN
-65 ITFIVLTLAN
+65 AFFIVLTLAN
-75 ILNSSISEVLQPNIL
+75 ILNAGISEVLQPNIL
-90 RSFLTQVPLG
+90 RSFILQIPLG
-100 QYLFVQLLLSILISI
+100 QYLFTQLLLSILISLI
-115 IIPRFN
+115 VPRFN
-121 SISTGTFLLLA
+121 SIGTGTFLLLA
-132 TLLAIVVP
+132 TLLAIVIP

-151 HLMAIGSLAI
+151 HSMAIGSLAI

-174 ALAFLAPDSRAIAV
+174 ALAFLTPESRAQAV

-200 GVVVSGSVNAFIRLN
+200 AVVVSGSVNAFIRLD
-215 FKEAWSSNYAN
+215 FKEAWTSSYAY
-226 LVLAKV
+226 LVIAKV
-232 LLTAGLIA
+232 FLTVGLIV
-240 IGYLHRKNLKNLTEI
+240 IGYLHRKNLKKLSEI
-255 KGSRFI
+255 KGSKFLQLI
-261 KLVLAEVVIM
+261 LAEVVIM
-271 VFTLVIGSRLA
+271 TVTLAIGSLLA
-282 SSQPPERESG
+282 SSQPPVRESG
-292 LAVDRALSIVGIK
+292 LEIDRALSIVGVK
-305 TPQQPTLSRILFGYE
+305 MPPAPNLSRILLGYE
-320 PDALM
+320 PDAFM
-325 IGLLVLAVALYI
+325 IGLLIIAVALYV

-361 ISTVDFATSG
+361 ISAVDFATSG

-380 FSWHMIA
+380 FSWHMVA

-397 AIVLSAPIT
+397 AIVLGAPIT

-416 NSEERGVRGTLL
+416 NPQERGVRGTLL
-428 SALHSRYSSIIVNPV
+428 SVLHSRYSSIIVNPV

-536 SLQVPWVGDLLADQ
+536 ALQTPWVGELLADQ

-587 DRSAERMAA
+587 DRSVERMAA
-596 MGQPDELAQYNK
+596 MGQPDDLAQYNK
-608 YLQELADRE
+608 FLQELADRE
-617 RRSGKQVME
+617 RRSGK

>member
-1 MSQSLISGL
+1 MSQSLISSL
-10 LTVFNF
+10 LTVFKF
-16 TSITSSFLLVGALLA
+16 TSITSSFFLVGVLLA

-49 LRKLAAISSL
+49 LRKLAAIASL
-59 IWMFSN
+59 IWMLSN
-65 ITFIVLTLAN
+65 LSFIVLTLAN
-75 ILNSSISEVLQPNIL
+75 ILNSSVSEVLQPNIL
-90 RSFLTQVPLG
+90 RSFLLQIPLG
-100 QYLFVQLLLSILISI
+100 QYLFTQLLLSILISI

-121 SISTGTFLLLA
+121 SIGTGTFLLLA
-132 TLLAIVVP
+132 TLLAIVIP
-140 VFQSHSASSGS
+140 VFQSHSASGGS

-174 ALAFLAPDSRAIAV
+174 ALAFLTPENRAAAV

-193 LALWAAI
+193 MALWAAI
-200 GVVVSGSVNAFIRLN
+200 AVVVSGSVNAYIRLN
-215 FKEAWSSNYAN
+215 FKEAWGSSYTY
-226 LVLAKV
+226 LVIAKV
-232 LLTAGLIA
+232 FLTTCLIV
-240 IGYLHRKNLKNLTEI
+240 IGYLHRRNLKKLSEL
-255 KGSRFI
+255 KGSKFLQLI
-261 KLVLAEVVIM
+261 LAEIVIM
-271 VFTLVIGSRLA
+271 VLTLVIGSRLA
-282 SSQPPERESG
+282 SSQPPERETG
-292 LAVDRALSIVGIK
+292 LAVDRALSIVGVK
-305 TPQQPTLSRILFGYE
+305 MPSAPNLSRIFFGYE
-320 PDALM
+320 PDAFM
-325 IGLLVLAVALYI
+325 IGLLVIAVALYI

-361 ISTVDFATSG
+361 ISAVDFATSG

-380 FSWHMIA
+380 FSWHMVA

-397 AIVLSAPIT
+397 AIVLGAPIT

-463 TLMNTHAGHLFMNI
+463 KLMNTHAGHLFMNI

-536 SLQVPWVGDLLADQ
+536 SLQTPWVGDLLADQ

-565 LIALIATFI
+565 LIALVATFI

-587 DRSAERMAA
+587 DRSVERMAA

-617 RRSGKQVME
+617 RRSGK

>member
-10 LTVFNF
+10 LTVFKF

-65 ITFIVLTLAN
+65 IAFIVLTLAN

-90 RSFLTQVPLG
+90 RSFLTQVALG

-121 SISTGTFLLLA
+121 SIGTGTFLLLA

-174 ALAFLAPDSRAIAV
+174 ALAFLAPDTRAVAV

-200 GVVVSGSVNAFIRLN
+200 AVVVSGSVNAFIRLN
-215 FKEAWSSNYAN
+215 FKEAWSSNYTN

-232 LLTAGLIA
+232 FLTAGLIA

-292 LAVDRALSIVGIK
+292 LAVNRALSIVGIK
-305 TPQQPTLSRILFGYE
+305 TPQPPTLSRILFGYE

-397 AIVLSAPIT
+397 AIVLGAPIT

-521 ALMSSSTLIDSGYFA
+521 ALMSSSTLIDSGYFG

-565 LIALIATFI
+565 LIALVATFI

-596 MGQPDELAQYNK
+596 MGQPDELAQYNN

-617 RRSGKQVME
+617 RRSGKSVME

>member
-1 MSQSLISGL
+1 MSQSLISNL
-10 LTVFNF
+10 LTVFKF
-16 TSITSSFLLVGALLA
+16 TSITSSFFLVGALLA
-31 ITFLTL
+31 ITFLTF

-49 LRKLAAISSL
+49 LRKLAAIASL
-59 IWMFSN
+59 IWMLSN
-65 ITFIVLTLAN
+65 LSLMVLTLAN

-90 RSFLTQVPLG
+90 RSFLLQVPLG
-100 QYLFVQLLLSILISI
+100 QYLFTQLLLSILISL

-121 SISTGTFLLLA
+121 SIGTGTVLLLA
-132 TLLAIVVP
+132 TLLAIVIP
-140 VFQSHSASSGS
+140 VFQSHSASGGS
-151 HLMAIGSLAI
+151 HLMAVGSLAI

-174 ALAFLAPDSRAIAV
+174 ALAFLAPESRAAAV

-193 LALWAAI
+193 MALWAAI
-200 GVVVSGSVNAFIRLN
+200 AVVVSGSANAYIRLN
-215 FKEAWSSNYAN
+215 FKEAWGSSYTY
-226 LVLAKV
+226 LVIAKV
-232 LLTAGLIA
+232 FLTAGLIV
-240 IGYLHRKNLKNLTEI
+240 IGYLHRRNLTKLSELKGSKFLQLILTEI
-255 KGSRFI
+255 
-261 KLVLAEVVIM
+261 VIM
-271 VFTLVIGSRLA
+271 VLTLVIGSRLA
-282 SSQPPERESG
+282 SSQPPERETG
-292 LAVDRALSIVGIK
+292 LAVDRALSIIGIK
-305 TPQQPTLSRILFGYE
+305 TPQPPSLSRILFGYE

-325 IGLLVLAVALYI
+325 IGLLVIAVALYI
-337 KGVMVLTKRG
+337 KGVIVLTKRG
-347 DKWPVGRTISFAIG
+347 DKWPIGRTISFAIG
-361 ISTVDFATSG
+361 ISAVDFATSG

-397 AIVLSAPIT
+397 AIVLGAPIT

-443 GALVI
+443 GAIII

-463 TLMNTHAGHLFMNI
+463 KLMNTHAGHLFMNI

-536 SLQVPWVGDLLADQ
+536 ALQTPWVGDLLADQ

-565 LIALIATFI
+565 LIALVATFI

-587 DRSAERMAA
+587 DRSVERMAA

-617 RRSGKQVME
+617 RRSGK